1 MPRVSVWF
9 FFVAVIYALIGMIWG
24 EYMAMTHDHS
34 LFPAHAHLNL
44 LGWVSMAIYGTFYA
58 LARDRV
64 SMRLAWVQFA
74 VSNLGLLAMIPL
86 VAWLLATGDESLLS
100 CGRYCRSHH
109 HPRPVAVRR
118 VGAAGAAPR
127 VVRAMVGA

>member
-86 VAWLLATGDESLLS
+86 VAWLLATGDESL
-100 CGRYCRSHH
+100 G
-109 HPRPVAVRR
+109 PVAGIAAAIIILGQLLFAASVLRVLRR
-118 VGAAGAAPR
+118 A
-127 VVRAMVGA
+127 